1 MGLLLPAEEHPRE
14 DVGGGWPVGSQAAV
28 GPASPFL
35 PSPRGPSMGTLSAQD
50 LRGSARSPSVL
61 PTKRHGRS
69 LSEPDER
76 AISRSPRLPG
86 GPRVWT
92 PVTKRRCHSSGSAWL
107 PGRALPA
114 TSAASAPA
122 PWLPLASGSLPA
134 PGLGR
139 PPAGAR
145 TPSHDA
151 ACRWRRSA
159 WCWRARPHPRPA
171 ARPQPCPH
179 PRPSRAA
186 ARACSTAPLSR
197 ASAQAGRAGG
207 SMGVQRPSTS

>member
-1 MGLLLPAEEHPRE
+1 MVTLITKKLQSQRLDALACRASAWMPSPTRAMILAHPKLAPSELSQEHPRE

-107 PGRALPA
+107 PGRALP
-114 TSAASAPA
+114 PCVC
-122 PWLPLASGSLPA
+122 
-134 PGLGR
+134 
-139 PPAGAR
+139 AGGKGWWK
-145 TPSHDA
+145 H
-151 ACRWRRSA
+151 
-159 WCWRARPHPRPA
+159 
-171 ARPQPCPH
+171 
-179 PRPSRAA
+179 
-186 ARACSTAPLSR
+186 
-197 ASAQAGRAGG
+197 GRAEALDFLK
-207 SMGVQRPSTS
+207 MAWTLKTSKSLCPLNYEDEDEEDA